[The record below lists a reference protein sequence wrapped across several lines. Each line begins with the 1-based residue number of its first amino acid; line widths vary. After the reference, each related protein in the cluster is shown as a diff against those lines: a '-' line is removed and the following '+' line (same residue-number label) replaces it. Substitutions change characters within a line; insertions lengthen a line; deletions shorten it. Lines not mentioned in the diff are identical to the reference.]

1 MKRSF
6 VVVVLGAGAILGV
19 ALGTR
24 QSLGLFLPPLTSEL
38 GIGRQSFAFAMAI
51 QNLLWGIFQPFLGM
65 VADRFGAGRVVAAG
79 GVVYA
84 IGLVLMSEASG
95 PFLLNVGG
103 GVLIGFGVAAGGFAV
118 VLGAVGRLVAPERR
132 GMALGIASAG
142 GSVGQF
148 AIAPFGQALI
158 EAAGWRGALLQLA
171 LVSLLMA
178 PLAVF
183 VAGRPPAAT
192 QGGTEAVSLKAAL
205 AEAAAN
211 PSFRYLTLGFF
222 VCGFQLVFVAVH
234 FPAYLVDTGFPA
246 ALGATSLA
254 LIGFFNIVGT
264 WGAGALGD
272 RYSRK
277 YLLSAFYA
285 ARAVVIAIFVVAP
298 KTPVTVMAFAAAVG
312 LLWLGTV
319 PLTSGLV
326 AHIFGVRYMGTL
338 FGIVFLSHQLG
349 SFAGVWLGG
358 FAFDRTGSY
367 DLVWWISIGLGLA
380 AALIHLPIVER
391 PLRLAPRPA

>member
-1 MKRSF
+1 MITLVRS
-6 VVVVLGAGAILGV
+6 LAPA
-19 ALGTR
+19 
-24 QSLGLFLPPLTSEL
+24 P
-38 GIGRQSFAFAMAI
+38 
-51 QNLLWGIFQPFLGM
+51 
-65 VADRFGAGRVVAAG
+65 ADTAR
-79 GVVYA
+79 
-84 IGLVLMSEASG
+84 
-95 PFLLNVGG
+95 
-103 GVLIGFGVAAGGFAV
+103 
-118 VLGAVGRLVAPERR
+118 
-132 GMALGIASAG
+132 
-142 GSVGQF
+142 
-148 AIAPFGQALI
+148 
-158 EAAGWRGALLQLA
+158 
-171 LVSLLMA
+171 MA

>member
-6 VVVVLGAGAILGV
+6 VVIVLGAGAILGV

-24 QSLGLFLPPLTSEL
+24 QSLGLFLPAMTSEL
-38 GIGRQSFAFAMAI
+38 GMGRQTFAFAMAI
-51 QNLLWGIFQPFLGM
+51 QNLLWGVFQPFLGM
-65 VADRFGAGRVVAAG
+65 VADRFGAGRVVAVG
-79 GVVYA
+79 GIVYA
-84 IGLVLMSEASG
+84 IGLVLMSNASG
-95 PFLLNVGG
+95 PLLLNVGG
-103 GVLIGFGVAAGGFAV
+103 GILIGFGVAAGGFAV

-183 VAGRPPAAT
+183 VAGRPSSANP
-192 QGGTEAVSLKAAL
+192 GGGEAVSLKAAL

-222 VCGFQLVFVAVH
+222 VCGFQVVFVAVH
-234 FPAYLVDTGFPA
+234 FPAYLADSGFPA
-246 ALGATSLA
+246 TLGATSLA
-254 LIGFFNIVGT
+254 LIGFFNIIGT

-272 RYSRK
+272 RFSRK

-285 ARAVVIAIFVVAP
+285 ARAVVIAIFLVAP
-298 KTPVTVMAFAAAVG
+298 KTPLTVMVFAASVG

-338 FGIVFLSHQLG
+338 LGIVFLSHQLG
-349 SFAGVWLGG
+349 SFVGVWLGG
-358 FAFDRTGSY
+358 LAFDRTGSY

>member
-6 VVVVLGAGAILGV
+6 VVIVLGAGAILGV

-24 QSLGLFLPPLTSEL
+24 QSLGLFLPAMTSEL
-38 GIGRQSFAFAMAI
+38 GMGRQTFAFAMAI
-51 QNLLWGIFQPFLGM
+51 QNLLWGVFQPFLGM
-65 VADRFGAGRVVAAG
+65 VADRFGAGRVVAVG
-79 GVVYA
+79 GIVYA
-84 IGLVLMSEASG
+84 IGLVLMSNASG
-95 PFLLNVGG
+95 PLLLNVGG
-103 GVLIGFGVAAGGFAV
+103 GILIGFGVAAGGFAV

-171 LVSLLMA
+171 LISLLMA

-183 VAGRPPAAT
+183 VAGRPSSANP
-192 QGGTEAVSLKAAL
+192 GGAEAVSLKAAL

-234 FPAYLVDTGFPA
+234 FPAYLVDSGFPA
-246 ALGATSLA
+246 TLGATSLA
-254 LIGFFNIVGT
+254 LIGFFNIIGT

-285 ARAVVIAIFVVAP
+285 ARAVVIAIFLVAP
-298 KTPVTVMAFAAAVG
+298 KTPLTVMIFAASVG

-349 SFAGVWLGG
+349 SFVGVWLGG